1 MAKLKVVCSMYHA
14 GSWITI
20 TTQILSLAVEKA
32 NRIPLLT
39 TCSNLVDADEPKG
52 TADQTLGLFYWI
64 LVALTTRM
72 TDQSLRPVE
81 NALTLNDNR

>member
-32 NRIPLLT
+32 NRIPLLILDIG
-39 TCSNLVDADEPKG
+39 SPDNADDGPI
-52 TADQTLGLFYWI
+52 A
-64 LVALTTRM
+64 
-72 TDQSLRPVE
+72 
-81 NALTLNDNR
+81 